1 MNSGYF
7 MRLTLWETVILYMF
21 LCIFHFLCLPWS
33 WEITFKPEKKKIK
46 KERMVG
52 RKDLAVIC
60 QDMLGLILK
69 FCLKFT
75 SDFNVRETQETKNL
89 KSCE

>member
-1 MNSGYF
+1 
-7 MRLTLWETVILYMF
+7 
-21 LCIFHFLCLPWS
+21 
-33 WEITFKPEKKKIK
+33 
-46 KERMVG
+46 MVG